1 MIPNQN
7 PTIYIGDLRID
18 EPVTTLTD
26 FIFVGVC
33 FYAFFKTKNISND
46 IGLTLYRWFFL
57 LTGASTLFA
66 AIIGH
71 AFLYHFGVES
81 KIYGWV
87 FGIISISFSQFAA
100 LYHTRQTIGESVF
113 KSLFLFCILETIT
126 AFILVFVFWTFIVVE
141 VHTAICLL
149 LMVTILESRHYKKTK
164 SALSINM
171 IYGVVSLIIALL
183 CHVSKLAP
191 SVWFNHIDV
200 SHIFMTA
207 SMYFMYRGAASF
219 RPREEME
226 HV

>member
-1 MIPNQN
+1 MAYTCKYGARLADGKCPKK
-7 PTIYIGDLRID
+7 PKS
-18 EPVTTLTD
+18 V
-26 FIFVGVC
+26 
-33 FYAFFKTKNISND
+33 KN
-46 IGLTLYRWFFL
+46 TPPP
-57 LTGASTLFA
+57 
-66 AIIGH
+66 
-71 AFLYHFGVES
+71 
-81 KIYGWV
+81 
-87 FGIISISFSQFAA
+87 
-100 LYHTRQTIGESVF
+100 
-113 KSLFLFCILETIT
+113 
-126 AFILVFVFWTFIVVE
+126 
-141 VHTAICLL
+141 
-149 LMVTILESRHYKKTK
+149 KKTK